1 VNANVRLLRPQEQA
15 RFARLGEWL
24 IDLPSNRLM
33 RGDRELRPTPKAM
46 AVLRQLMLA
55 NGAPLTRNELLD
67 RVWRDAYP
75 TDDVL
80 THAVTELRRALD
92 DEPRT
97 PRYIETI
104 PKVGYRLLPAVEW
117 LDQPGALAA
126 PVIIEPAGLETL
138 AANGAIVEPVAPQT
152 APRQPWPL
160 LAVLAALVLLAL
172 LLPWLRGASH
182 RDSAP
187 RAQTSLTPLPALLV
201 KPVTSDPDS
210 ERFPAVSPDG
220 STVAYAARRGEEG
233 PRIFLRGLNAA
244 APIALTHGKAMEE
257 MYPVW
262 SPDGTQ
268 IALVRQLGDSCRIV
282 VVAALGG
289 HEREATSCAPNL
301 VDYFDWMP
309 DGKSLVLTRYWHK
322 DEAAEGSGKL
332 AFVDLDTGAERA
344 LEYQHDAALPDIQP
358 RVSPDGKRIAFRRGA
373 VPYSDIW
380 VVDANGGAV
389 RRLTQLRSQLRG
401 YDWLADGRHIVFS
414 SDHDGRQQLYLLDVE
429 TRAISALGVHGAM
442 FPAAA
447 RQRGVVVYQQD
458 NSDLNLLALA
468 LDGGEDSSAAQTLAQ
483 STRAENWPAFAPTD
497 DRLMFVSDRSG
508 EPQLWLQ
515 PADGSAP
522 FALTQHHALDIALP
536 NWSPDGKRA
545 AYIARGSGR
554 SELYVV
560 EIDAAQSRRVSDADE
575 NVRFATF
582 SSDGTQLLYVSDRSG
597 TWQLWRRTLAGGP
610 GEQIGHASAFNASDI
625 GDGRIYLTHAR
636 DDGLYA
642 LDPASGS
649 EERISGSVRYW
660 NMHGWRAVRGGVYYL
675 GEAPADAA
683 YKEGEGATLY
693 FLPFAGGPPAPVM
706 HLPAAA
712 REPYFSLSSDGRR
725 LVAPVLAR
733 DDTDVMQVDVSPLL
747 GGG

>member
-1 VNANVRLLRPQEQA
+1 
-15 RFARLGEWL
+15 
-24 IDLPSNRLM
+24 
-33 RGDRELRPTPKAM
+33 
-46 AVLRQLMLA
+46 MLA

-92 DEPRT
+92 DEPRL

-104 PKVGYRLLPAVEW
+104 PKVGYRLLPVVEW
-117 LDQPGALAA
+117 LEQPAPLLAPANLEPPAPETVAANVPTVEPVPQAEPRRPWPLLGALAA
-126 PVIIEPAGLETL
+126 L
-138 AANGAIVEPVAPQT
+138 A
-152 APRQPWPL
+152 
-160 LAVLAALVLLAL
+160 LLAL
-172 LLPWLRGASH
+172 LLPWLRGPGH
-182 RDSAP
+182 RDASS
-187 RAQTSLTPLPALLV
+187 RALTGLTPLPALQV

-220 STVAYAARRGEEG
+220 STVAYVARRGDEG

-244 APIALTHGKAMEE
+244 APIALTHGKSMEE

-309 DGKSLVLTRYWHK
+309 DGKSLVVTRYWRK
-322 DEAAEGSGKL
+322 DQGESTGRL

-358 RVSPDGKRIAFRRGA
+358 RVAPDGKRIAFRRGA

-380 VVDANGGAV
+380 LVDADGGAV
-389 RRLTQLRSQLRG
+389 RRLTQLRSQVRG

-414 SDHDGRQQLYLLDVE
+414 SDHDGRQQLYLLDVD
-429 TRAISALGVHGAM
+429 TRAISALGVSGAM
-442 FPAAA
+442 FPAAS

-458 NSDLNLLALA
+458 NSDLNLMSLP
-468 LDGGEDSSAAQTLAQ
+468 LDSGEDSAAPQTLAQ
-483 STRAENWPAFAPTD
+483 STRAETWPAFAPGD
-497 DRLMFVSDRSG
+497 DRLVFVSDRSG

-515 PADGSAP
+515 PADAAAP

-536 NWSPDGKRA
+536 NWSPDGKRV

-554 SELYVV
+554 SEMYVV
-560 EIDAAQSRRVSDADE
+560 EIDAAQTRRVSEADE
-575 NVRFATF
+575 NVRFAAF
-582 SSDGTQLLYVSDRSG
+582 SADGTQLLYVSDRSG
-597 TWQLWRRTLAGGP
+597 TWQLWRRKLVGGT
-610 GEQIGHASAFNASDI
+610 GEQIGYASAFNAADI
-625 GDGRIYLTHAR
+625 GDGHIYLTHAR

-642 LDPASGS
+642 LDPATGT
-649 EERISGSVRYW
+649 EERVSSSVRYW

-683 YKEGEGATLY
+683 YKDSEGATLY
-693 FLPFAGGPPAPVM
+693 FLPFAGGPPAPVT
-706 HLPAAA
+706 HLPASA